1 LTVTLKERFLRACGA
16 ANTSS
21 QASIFQMILN
31 LEAMLRD
38 PQRHRGAG
46 LRKPHPSSIWET
58 RVGFSLRALF
68 LLRHDEAIFV
78 FLGTHDEVKRFLRG
92 L

>member
-1 LTVTLKERFLRACGA
+1 MTVTLKERFLRACGGA
-16 ANTSS
+16 STGD
-21 QASIFQMILN
+21 QASIFQMFLN

-46 LRKPHPSSIWET
+46 LRKLHPSSIWEV
-58 RVGFSLRALF
+58 RVGLSLRALF
-68 LLRHDEAIFV
+68 LLRSDEAIFV
-78 FLGTHDEVKRFLRG
+78 FLGSHDEVKRFVRG